1 MTMQYWM
8 HIQDLSPSVLPIL
21 AANDSGWICCAL
33 PIALAV
39 IAGIVNAVSKGSS
52 GATAAASKGG
62 GGEAAA
68 AGSNSLKLLSEDHR
82 IGGAAVTRFFLRGK
96 MSLPSGGV
104 LVRSTL
110 TIVDITDGTA
120 VPQRVLGLD
129 QGHAGPDGA
138 FVEVKQTLVE
148 AAVTDWQVFNVGF
161 AAEPLV
167 VCARRGRRKLRATVK
182 LDSTF
187 GQIGRWEHDFALEE
201 TSMGYLEAGKRK
213 TAAKLGVARFVVAIA
228 ACDGS
233 IDQREGDT
241 IQRLF
246 TDRFNL
252 KDDEEAR
259 SEFKVAFREARQS
272 LAARTT
278 RPGDLLS
285 QAATDIKDDDELR
298 QLAFEFAVQ
307 VAAADGTIA
316 QAEQS
321 MLERG
326 AQALGL
332 ADEDRRRII
341 ERFVRVDMYA
351 SASQGSGSK
360 GEQSEEARL
369 RIALQ
374 VPEGLRGPELS
385 AWLTAEY
392 GKWNGRVGLPD
403 AAKRDEATKRLA
415 HIARLRSLV
424 S

>member
-1 MTMQYWM
+1 M
-8 HIQDLSPSVLPIL
+8 HIQDLTPSVLPIL

-39 IAGIVNAVSKGSS
+39 IAGIVNAVSKGGG
-52 GATAAASKGG
+52 GATAS
-62 GGEAAA
+62 
-68 AGSNSLKLLSEDHR
+68 AGSNSLKLLSEEHR
-82 IGGAAVTRFFLRGK
+82 IGGAAVMRFFLRGK
-96 MSLPSGGV
+96 MSLPTSSV

-148 AAVTDWQVFNVGF
+148 SALTDWKVFNVGF

-167 VCARRGRRKLRATVK
+167 VCARRGRRKLRATVV
-182 LDSTF
+182 LHSPF
-187 GQIGRWEHDFALEE
+187 GQIGQWEHDFALEE

-228 ACDGS
+228 ACDGT
-233 IDQREGDT
+233 IDQREGET

-252 KDDEEAR
+252 KDDGEAR
-259 SEFKVAFREARQS
+259 SEFKTAFREARES
-272 LAARTT
+272 LAAGT
-278 RPGDLLS
+278 RRPSDLLS
-285 QAATDIKDDDELR
+285 QAAEDIKSDAELR

-316 QAEQS
+316 KAEQA
-321 MLERG
+321 MLDKG

-351 SASQGSGSK
+351 PALPGSSSK
-360 GEQSEEARL
+360 AEQSEEARL
-369 RIALQ
+369 RSALQ
-374 VPEGLRGPELS
+374 VPEGLRGPALS